1 MAEESPESSTT
12 HALRG
17 AVEFRV
23 EETIEELASSA
34 DVELA
39 SGVRL

>member
-1 MAEESPESSTT
+1 MMAEESPKSSTA

-17 AVEFRV
+17 AEVEFRV

-34 DVELA
+34 DVELCEN
-39 SGVRL
+39 